1 MILLLTAGFVIWG
14 SWQSTQKEPCP
25 VKIVNV
31 TSNATT
37 VATNATTIVTA
48 KAQTAAATQNA
59 TAKKTL
65 VFLYMDNCPYC
76 EQMKPVI
83 DNLIVK
89 SYDGTFEVNHVNIDS
104 TPGAAAQYGVTS
116 TPTMV
121 ILQNEKEINRF
132 TGVVDENTL
141 LNALK

>member
-1 MILLLTAGFVIWG
+1 VAIVILLLTAGFVIWG
-14 SWQSTQKEPCP
+14 SWQSAQKEPCP

-31 TSNATT
+31 TSNATV
-37 VATNATTIVTA
+37 VAT
-48 KAQTAAATQNA
+48 KAAQVTQNT

-83 DNLIVK
+83 NDLITK
-89 SYDGTFEVNHVNIDS
+89 SYNSTTFDVLQVNIDS
-104 TPGAAAQYGVTS
+104 TPGAAAQYGVVS

-121 ILQNEKEINRF
+121 ILQNGKEINRF
-132 TGVVDENTL
+132 TGVVSEDTL